1 MDTFSVEQ
9 YGWKYEAQNT
19 HSNSLFYVKNDVRV
33 NTCWWHSHC
42 QVSRCYGYTSTQQS
56 LGRSDYCLYSF
67 RLEQS
72 QKKDYNRRTA
82 ESVVFL
88 KEVTLESLWVSLLFI
103 SERKMKQIQFYIP
116 PNPSQNSGWT
126 EVLAQHYA
134 FTEVGKEHATRTRGW
149 FHVCTITHR
158 TSQNF
163 FQVRNTYQ
171 ILQPPSRIDE
181 IAQTWFIK
189 NLDNSI

>member
-1 MDTFSVEQ
+1 MSELIPAGGIPTARYQ
-9 YGWKYEAQNT
+9 
-19 HSNSLFYVKNDVRV
+19 DVMAILLH
-33 NTCWWHSHC
+33 NNLWEDLTTN
-42 QVSRCYGYTSTQQS
+42 QFF
-56 LGRSDYCLYSF
+56 CLYSF

-72 QKKDYNRRTA
+72 QKKDYNRRTT
-82 ESVVFL
+82 ESVIFL
-88 KEVTLESLWVSLLFI
+88 KEVTLESLWVPRLFI

-171 ILQPPSRIDE
+171 ILQPPSRINE